1 MRNKFKLLYV
11 ALLAV
16 VIGSCSDA
24 YEITQDAGTDD
35 LDKLYSNV
43 PALERGVTALYYNIP
58 AETEIGFTSIFTD
71 ETAIG
76 RSNGGQGITDGSAS
90 FNLNSGSAEAEA
102 IWGSYYALVRSCN
115 ELLEAGD
122 KLIESTPSTEAEVN
136 ALKGEMLVLRAFAN
150 LKLFMYFTPDYT
162 NPSGLSVMKLDVVP
176 PKDLSL
182 ELPRESVS
190 TIVDFIEKDL
200 QDAESLFSASEL
212 PRYRV
217 NKFIIHAIRAKLGTC
232 INDPA
237 MVQQAYSALEV
248 AGGLSVANDIQFK
261 HLFNQMPEW
270 TGTEEAIYTADPY
283 DYSPAINELLFY
295 IRRKV
300 ANSGAV
306 AANWYSVRVMNSG
319 SPFFEMGRSLYNE
332 FDALDPD
339 NQGATL
345 SPRGDVRYEVN
356 LIFHPAL
363 GTSEAHGG
371 KVATNYQD
379 LSLADY
385 VSKDILL
392 ISKYKGKSDNI
403 LQNDIPI
410 FRMTDMLLS
419 LAEARAME
427 GVFMSSSS
435 DPEALYTNP
444 TESVQS
450 ILFYLR
456 VNRRT
461 DGTLEEKAAAV
472 TPMTISSAQEAYA
485 AILAERRVEFA
496 FEGHR
501 YLDMKRLGVK
511 AGSQGFVR
519 DDMDVRLGSAK
530 SLEPSSYKLTLPI
543 PESEIRS
550 NSLMVPNP
558 EY

>member
-102 IWGSYYALVRSCN
+102 MWGSYYALVRRCN

-200 QDAESLFSASEL
+200 QDAESLFSAIEL

-217 NKFIIHAIRAKLGTC
+217 NKFVIHAIRAKLGAC

-237 MVQQAYSALEV
+237 MIQQAYSALSGV
-248 AGGLSVANDIQFK
+248 GSIANDIQFK

-339 NQGATL
+339 NQGTAL
-345 SPRGDVRYEVN
+345 SSRGDIRYDVN
-356 LIFHPAL
+356 LIFHPTL
-363 GTSEAHGG
+363 GIGGPNNPHGG
-371 KVATNYQD
+371 IVATNYQD
-379 LSLADY
+379 LSLAAY
-385 VSKDILL
+385 VSQDILL

-435 DPEALYTNP
+435 DPESLYANP

-450 ILFYLR
+450 I
-456 VNRRT
+456 
-461 DGTLEEKAAAV
+461 
-472 TPMTISSAQEAYA
+472 
-485 AILAERRVEFA
+485 
-496 FEGHR
+496 
-501 YLDMKRLGVK
+501 
-511 AGSQGFVR
+511 
-519 DDMDVRLGSAK
+519 
-530 SLEPSSYKLTLPI
+530 
-543 PESEIRS
+543 
-550 NSLMVPNP
+550 
-558 EY
+558 